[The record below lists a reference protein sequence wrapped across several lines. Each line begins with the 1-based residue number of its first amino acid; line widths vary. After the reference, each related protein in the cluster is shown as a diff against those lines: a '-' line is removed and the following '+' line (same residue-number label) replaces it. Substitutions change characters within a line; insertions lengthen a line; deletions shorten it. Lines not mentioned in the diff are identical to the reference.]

1 MASLRLVIVALLI
14 PGVLFTFEA
23 YASSQCPE
31 EWPEPFTV
39 LSGGSWMLTLGAGAV
54 YGFKL
59 EPRAEVL
66 VLGLSM
72 ATTLVTCVFLMVSGP
87 RCFETAPE
95 TLMAVFWSLLFLFV
109 AAAAGALIW
118 RALQREKPASH
129 YEKP

>member
-72 ATTLVTCVFLMVSGP
+72 ATTLVTCVFLMVS
-87 RCFETAPE
+87 
-95 TLMAVFWSLLFLFV
+95 LLFLFV